1 MLENSNLPPPL
12 PPSALPPSC
21 PTALPGRAN
30 ACTHL
35 EQHAPIRCVLSPAS
49 QKEKPGSV
57 VNDMG
62 FVLWTFVVC
71 GKRKEETV
79 EIVKGLQRAQRSPR
93 GKQGRQWM
101 DQGSD
106 LALHAYLLT
115 FHPTHSMRELGALPL
130 VHSSLRSTQN
140 HDGSSAQTS

>member
-1 MLENSNLPPPL
+1 M
-12 PPSALPPSC
+12 
-21 PTALPGRAN
+21 
-30 ACTHL
+30 
-35 EQHAPIRCVLSPAS
+35 
-49 QKEKPGSV
+49 
-57 VNDMG
+57 NDMG

-130 VHSSLRSTQN
+130 VHSSLCSTQN
-140 HDGSSAQTS
+140 HDGSSAQRS